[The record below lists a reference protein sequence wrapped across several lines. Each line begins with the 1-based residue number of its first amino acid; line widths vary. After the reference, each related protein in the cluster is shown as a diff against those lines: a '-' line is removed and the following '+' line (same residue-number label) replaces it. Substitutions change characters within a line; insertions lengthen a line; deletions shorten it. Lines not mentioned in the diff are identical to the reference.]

1 MVSPVNAHIACCHW
15 HMQTSFWLPAL
26 PPNPRQ
32 QAHIWATSYL
42 CYKKPWQDD
51 TGFSIFSFASLLVTA
66 KVKTQYLPH
75 ILSKYY
81 SGSKAWNRY
90 LKWKREWRLLGKR
103 DSQTH
108 DTPFAILLP
117 LLELDLNHWMFSH
130 FLGTDFWYKCR
141 VCSKDLMKHWNFPF
155 HQKEG
160 VGMISF
166 PILARPSVW

>member
-1 MVSPVNAHIACCHW
+1 MLSLAHADIILVACITP
-15 HMQTSFWLPAL
+15 QPSSTS
-26 PPNPRQ
+26 
-32 QAHIWATSYL
+32 TYL
-42 CYKKPWQDD
+42 GHFIPLLQKPWQDD

-90 LKWKREWRLLGKR
+90 LKWNREWRLLGKR

-117 LLELDLNHWMFSH
+117 LLELDLSHWMFSH